1 MQMNVSVPPVM
12 YDLVHDKVK
21 SGMYSNASE
30 VVRDAL
36 RMLDQKQR
44 DAKSWEELGA
54 LLTKAKESGR
64 SMLTVN
70 DIVDEVIRKQ
80 DK

>member
-1 MQMNVSVPPVM
+1 MQMNVSIPTKM
-12 YDLVHDKVK
+12 YDLVHSKVK

-44 DAKSWEELGA
+44 EAESWEKLGA
-54 LLTKAKESGR
+54 FLTKAEQSGR
-64 SMLTVN
+64 SKLTVN
-70 DIVDEVIRKQ
+70 KIVDEVIRDQ
-80 DK
+80 NN

>member
-1 MQMNVSVPPVM
+1 MQMNVSIPSKM

-36 RMLDQKQR
+36 RMFDKKQR
-44 DAKSWEELGA
+44 DAESWEQLGA
-54 LLTKAKESGR
+54 LLTKAEQSGR
-64 SMLTVN
+64 SKLTVN
-70 DIVDEVIRKQ
+70 KIVDAVIQEQ